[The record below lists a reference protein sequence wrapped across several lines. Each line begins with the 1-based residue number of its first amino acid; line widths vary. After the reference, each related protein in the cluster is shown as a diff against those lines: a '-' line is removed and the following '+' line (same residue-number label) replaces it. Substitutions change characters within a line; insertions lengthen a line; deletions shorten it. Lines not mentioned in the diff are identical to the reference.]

1 MALDLTVLD
10 KGLARFLENDLIL
23 IFHAGI
29 SLDEFKNAANVLLS
43 TLPILGGKLN
53 FLRTKIKP
61 SRNEDNL
68 SKFWQ
73 GTELDLHVD
82 DVVKISSINDAVKK
96 VELSHVKNFL
106 DSKFNIIKLLRQ
118 CVVTIQTVVLLNGSI
133 LRFKVQGP
141 FGDANAMLGIAKAYC
156 SILDGYQPT
165 KVSSFR
171 PPLKLK
177 DPLIE
182 KAFEQSRYVNDSPIA
197 RLHAETFSMGWSAF
211 LRRALGSIRQK
222 LQDKARHNL
231 RRVNMTLRIPQ
242 AAINTWADEAEKRG
256 IRVTE
261 HDLVLAFLYQQ
272 ASIDPTLPSTFSIIM
287 NIQRYLE
294 TEAAFGN
301 PWFLIPV
308 QSRQFNGLRS
318 QNDTTALVDRAVH
331 IRQTIDNAREPLCLH
346 QIMEQHSRMQKG
358 PLVPRKFASKSTQLV
373 VASWA
378 KQPFFDLKIQGNHP
392 VLADASVNFSG
403 LFRRL
408 EFVVDDV
415 LLLWKGDG
423 HEDGYWVQGYL
434 STDLWERIANSLVEP
449 V

>member
-1 MALDLTVLD
+1 
-10 KGLARFLENDLIL
+10 
-23 IFHAGI
+23 
-29 SLDEFKNAANVLLS
+29 
-43 TLPILGGKLN
+43 
-53 FLRTKIKP
+53 
-61 SRNEDNL
+61 
-68 SKFWQ
+68 
-73 GTELDLHVD
+73 
-82 DVVKISSINDAVKK
+82 
-96 VELSHVKNFL
+96 
-106 DSKFNIIKLLRQ
+106 
-118 CVVTIQTVVLLNGSI
+118 
-133 LRFKVQGP
+133 
-141 FGDANAMLGIAKAYC
+141 
-156 SILDGYQPT
+156 
-165 KVSSFR
+165 
-171 PPLKLK
+171 
-177 DPLIE
+177 
-182 KAFEQSRYVNDSPIA
+182 
-197 RLHAETFSMGWSAF
+197 
-211 LRRALGSIRQK
+211 
-222 LQDKARHNL
+222 
-231 RRVNMTLRIPQ
+231 MTLQIPQ

-346 QIMEQHSRMQKG
+346 QIMEQHSRMEKG

-392 VLADASVNFSG
+392 VLADASVNFYG

-408 EFVVDDV
+408 GLVVDDL